1 MEAEPIEMN
10 QKKSSVTDEKN
21 PKNSEMIP
29 KNSDSEKNSTNSLQ
43 KMRSSTKN
51 SLADWLTL
59 VLLTS
64 VNMLNYM
71 DRTLLAGE
79 IWLINSFY
87 LLVN

>member
-10 QKKSSVTDEKN
+10 QKKNSVTDEKN

-29 KNSDSEKNSTNSLQ
+29 KNSDSEKKSSNSQ
-43 KMRSSTKN
+43 KMSSSTN

-79 IWLINSFY
+79 I
-87 LLVN
+87 

>member
-10 QKKSSVTDEKN
+10 QKKNSVTDEKN

-29 KNSDSEKNSTNSLQ
+29 KNSDSEKKSSNSLQ

>member
-1 MEAEPIEMN
+1 MEAEPIELN
-10 QKKSSVTDEKN
+10 QKKNSVTDEKN

-29 KNSDSEKNSTNSLQ
+29 KNSDSEKNSSNSQ
-43 KMRSSTKN
+43 KMSSSTKN
-51 SLADWLTL
+51 SLAEWLTL

-79 IWLINSFY
+79 I
-87 LLVN
+87 

>member
-10 QKKSSVTDEKN
+10 QKKNSVIDEKN

-29 KNSDSEKNSTNSLQ
+29 KNSDSEKNSSNSLQ
-43 KMRSSTKN
+43 KMSSSTKN
-51 SLADWLTL
+51 SLAEWLTL

-79 IWLINSFY
+79 I
-87 LLVN
+87 

>member
-10 QKKSSVTDEKN
+10 QKKNSVIDEKN
-21 PKNSEMIP
+21 PKNSEMIA
-29 KNSDSEKNSTNSLQ
+29 KNSDSEKNSSNSLQ
-43 KMRSSTKN
+43 KMSSSTKN
-51 SLADWLTL
+51 SLAEWLTL

-79 IWLINSFY
+79 I
-87 LLVN
+87 

>member
-10 QKKSSVTDEKN
+10 PKQNSVADEKKN
-21 PKNSEMIP
+21 PSNSEMIP
-29 KNSDSEKNSTNSLQ
+29 KNSDSEKNSSNSLQ
-43 KMRSSTKN
+43 KMSSSTKN

-79 IWLINSFY
+79 I
-87 LLVN
+87 

>member
-10 QKKSSVTDEKN
+10 QKKNSVTDEKN

-29 KNSDSEKNSTNSLQ
+29 KNSDSEKKSSNSQ
-43 KMRSSTKN
+43 KMSSSTKN

-79 IWLINSFY
+79 I
-87 LLVN
+87 

>member
-1 MEAEPIEMN
+1 METEPIELN
-10 QKKSSVTDEKN
+10 QTKNSVTDEKN
-21 PKNSEMIP
+21 PSNSEMIP
-29 KNSDSEKNSTNSLQ
+29 KNSDSEKNSSNSLK
-43 KMRSSTKN
+43 KMGSSTKN

-79 IWLINSFY
+79 I
-87 LLVN
+87 